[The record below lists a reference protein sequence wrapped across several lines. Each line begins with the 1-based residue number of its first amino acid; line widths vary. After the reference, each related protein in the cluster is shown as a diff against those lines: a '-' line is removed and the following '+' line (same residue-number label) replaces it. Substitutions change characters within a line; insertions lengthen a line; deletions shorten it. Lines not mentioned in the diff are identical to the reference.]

1 LELGGL
7 PKERRMKMVTKNN
20 KYIVYDQHGKLVIM
34 TRIRDICE
42 RIIQDES
49 TVSLGGNAGNVQSD
63 KNQ

>member
-1 LELGGL
+1 MELGGL

-20 KYIVYDQHGKLVIM
+20 KYIVYQHGKLVIM

-42 RIIQDES
+42 RIIQDGS